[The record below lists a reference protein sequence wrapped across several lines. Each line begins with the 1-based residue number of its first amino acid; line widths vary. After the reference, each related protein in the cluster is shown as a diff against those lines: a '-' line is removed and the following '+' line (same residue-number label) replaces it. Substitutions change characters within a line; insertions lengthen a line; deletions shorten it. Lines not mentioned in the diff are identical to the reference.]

1 MRAAI
6 SFSHPDIGFTADL
19 SVIRLL
25 KSVQFCP
32 ADFGSIISSDT
43 YDELLYPI
51 REAMVL
57 ASVEARRIRHHIHQ
71 MQIRGS
77 KLCATMQVC
86 CTSAS
91 CSSNGTANHYL
102 PSLAQVLHQSFN
114 SAAEFVCGRGRASRG
129 SWIISGDVSLISD
142 AHRDKPRRDGIVS
155 REQFRWCSLWEDLVI
170 GIETVFRNKMA
181 ERSGV
186 TGVMEIHLLTQSQGF
201 LQLLLAI
208 DTRSFISWS

>member
-1 MRAAI
+1 MRAVI

-25 KSVQFCP
+25 KSVQCCP
-32 ADFGSIISSDT
+32 ADFGLILSSNT
-43 YDELLYPI
+43 YDGLLYPI

-57 ASVEARRIRHHIHQ
+57 ARVEACRMRHHIHQ
-71 MQIRGS
+71 SQIRGS
-77 KLCATMQVC
+77 KLCATMQVR
-86 CTSAS
+86 CTLAS
-91 CSSNGTANHYL
+91 CSSNGTADHHL

-114 SAAEFVCGRGRASRG
+114 LAAEFVCGRGRASCG
-129 SWIISGDVSLISD
+129 SWSISGDVSH
-142 AHRDKPRRDGIVS
+142 AHHDKPRRDGIVS